1 MESQQELCDVKIFGL
16 ERENTQPEPRTELEA
31 ACGFKSRQGRGA
43 HKRNREAVGEE
54 RREPERMGSRE

>member
-1 MESQQELCDVKIFGL
+1 M
-16 ERENTQPEPRTELEA
+16 QPEPRTELEA
-31 ACGFKSRQGRGA
+31 ACGLKSRQGRGA